1 MNAVRALLWG
11 VLYAGIVVALIVFG
25 HAGERFIYQGF

>member
-11 VLYAGIVVALIVFG
+11 VLYAGIAVALVVLAR
-25 HAGERFIYQGF
+25 AGQHFIYQGF